1 MKMIV
6 AILRPDRLKEVED
19 RLKESGFPSLTEFS
33 VRGRGRQKGITI
45 GDMHYEKL
53 PKSCLLVV
61 AKDEDVKAV
70 TDTITEA
77 GRTGHIGDGKIFVLD
92 IEEAIRIR
100 TGEQGEETL

>member
-6 AILRPDRLKEVED
+6 AILRPDRLKDVED
-19 RLKESGFPSLTEFS
+19 RLKQAGFPSLTEFS
-33 VRGRGRQKGITI
+33 VRGRGKQKGITI

-53 PKSCLLVV
+53 PKSCLLLV
-61 AKDEDVKAV
+61 ARDEDVKNI
-70 TDTITEA
+70 TGLITEA
-77 GRTGHIGDGKIFVLD
+77 GRTGHIGDGKIFVMD

>member
-61 AKDEDVKAV
+61 AKDDEAKTV
-70 TDTITEA
+70 TGIVTEA

-100 TGEQGEETL
+100 TGEQGDDIL

>member
-6 AILRPDRLKEVED
+6 AILRPDRLKDVED
-19 RLKESGFPSLTEFS
+19 RLKGAGFPSLTEFS
-33 VRGRGRQKGITI
+33 VRGRGKQKGITI

-61 AKDEDVKAV
+61 VKDQDVQSI
-70 TDTITEA
+70 TGLITEA
-77 GRTGHIGDGKIFVLD
+77 GRTGHIGDGKIFVMD

-100 TGEQGEETL
+100 TGEQGEDTL

>member
-6 AILRPDRLKEVED
+6 AILRPDKLKGVED

-33 VRGRGRQKGITI
+33 VRGRGQQKGITI

-53 PKSCLLVV
+53 PKSCLLLV
-61 AKDEDVKAV
+61 ARDADVKAI
-70 TDTITEA
+70 TGIITEA

-92 IEEAIRIR
+92 IEEAMRIR
-100 TGEQGEETL
+100 TGETGEETL

>member
-1 MKMIV
+1 MKMII
-6 AILRPDRLKEVED
+6 AILRPDRLKAVED
-19 RLKESGFPSLTEFS
+19 RLKESGFSSLTEFS
-33 VRGRGRQKGITI
+33 VRGRGKQKGITI

-53 PKSCLLVV
+53 PKSCLLIV
-61 AKDEDVKAV
+61 AKDQDVKTV

-100 TGEQGEETL
+100 TGEQGEETP

>member
-6 AILRPDRLKEVED
+6 AILRPDKLKGVED

-33 VRGRGRQKGITI
+33 VRGRGQQKGITI

-61 AKDEDVKAV
+61 ARDADVKV
-70 TDTITEA
+70 ITGIVTEA

-100 TGEQGEETL
+100 TGETGEETL

>member
-1 MKMIV
+1 MIV

-19 RLKESGFPSLTEFS
+19 RLKESGFSSLTEFS

-53 PKSCLLVV
+53 PKSCLLLA
-61 AKDEDVKAV
+61 AKDADAKVI
-70 TDTITEA
+70 TGIITEA

-92 IEEAIRIR
+92 MEEAIRIR
-100 TGEQGEETL
+100 TGERGEETL